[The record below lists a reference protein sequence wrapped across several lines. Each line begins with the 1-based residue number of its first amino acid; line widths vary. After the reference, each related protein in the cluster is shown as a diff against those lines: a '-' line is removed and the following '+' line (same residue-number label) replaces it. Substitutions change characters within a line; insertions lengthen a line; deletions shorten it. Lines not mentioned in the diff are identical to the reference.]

1 MTRRNYCV
9 DLHEDVLRQH
19 AEKGF
24 AEVGVD
30 FTVGVK
36 EIFILP
42 QPQPQ
47 PQVTMMQQKGNG
59 GGGRS
64 KTTLVFVVSGF
75 AIVFALLVVLLS
87 CLLVLIKLDLFK

>member
-30 FTVGVK
+30 FTDGGVK
-36 EIFILP
+36 KIFILP
-42 QPQPQ
+42 QPQ
-47 PQVTMMQQKGNG
+47 VTMMAPAAG
-59 GGGRS
+59 
-64 KTTLVFVVSGF
+64 
-75 AIVFALLVVLLS
+75 
-87 CLLVLIKLDLFK
+87 